1 MSSTVRSGVAA
12 LALTVPVLAEVTQPE
27 LFDATWAHLLFA
39 ASQLLGWALLAS
51 VVLACPA
58 PARAASPRGRRLI
71 LAACALQMGFAAVYA
86 ATALDG
92 EPLEA
97 SFVLFLLGF
106 LAQLAGGLLWA
117 SRLRRAP
124 GAGLAAAGLLGVAVL
139 GALAILIGT
148 DPFHDIFLVSSY
160 AAWFAVGHGLDRI
173 AGAGSGSNSERANNS
188 AAPVIS

>member
-51 VVLACPA
+51 VVLACPV

-71 LAACALQMGFAAVYA
+71 LAACALQLGFAAVYA
-86 ATALDG
+86 ATASDG

-117 SRLRRAP
+117 SRLRRVPSAR
-124 GAGLAAAGLLGVAVL
+124 LAATGLLGVAVL
-139 GALAILIGT
+139 GGLAILIGT

-173 AGAGSGSNSERANNS
+173 AAASGSNSTRVNNS
-188 AAPVIS
+188 AAPVIP